1 VSDPVPI
8 VGAMGNVISLEDYRI
23 RRDPVAPVD
32 RLDLAVSRLDPLVR
46 RSPDRIQA
54 GVERE
59 LVRISRAVS
68 AGRPVEAAER
78 AERLADR
85 LEHPAAHG

>member
-1 VSDPVPI
+1 
-8 VGAMGNVISLEDYRI
+8 MGQVISLAAYRS
-23 RRDPVAPVD
+23 RRDPPTDVD

-46 RSPDRIQA
+46 SSPDRVQA

-59 LVRISRAVS
+59 LRRIAREVS
-68 AGRPVEAAER
+68 AGHPVQAAER

>member
-1 VSDPVPI
+1 
-8 VGAMGNVISLEDYRI
+8 MGNVISLQEYRD
-23 RRDPVAPVD
+23 RRDPATAVD
-32 RLDLAVSRLDPLVR
+32 RLDLAVSRLDPLVK

-59 LVRISRAVS
+59 LRRISREVS
-68 AGRPVEAAER
+68 LGRPAEAAER

>member
-1 VSDPVPI
+1 
-8 VGAMGNVISLEDYRI
+8 MGQVISLDEYRA
-23 RRDPVAPVD
+23 RREPLTVVD

-46 RSPDRIQA
+46 RSPDRVQA

-59 LVRISRAVS
+59 LRRIAHDVS
-68 AGRPVEAAER
+68 AGRAADAAER

>member
-1 VSDPVPI
+1 MGQVVSLD
-8 VGAMGNVISLEDYRI
+8 EYRA
-23 RRDPVAPVD
+23 RRDPASAVD
-32 RLDLAVSRLDPLVR
+32 RLDLAVGRLDPQVR
-46 RSPDRIQA
+46 GSSDRVQA

-59 LVRISRAVS
+59 LRRIAREVA
-68 AGRPVEAAER
+68 AGRPTRAAEL

>member
-1 VSDPVPI
+1 
-8 VGAMGNVISLEDYRI
+8 MGQVISLAAYRA
-23 RRDPVAPVD
+23 RRDPVSDVD

-46 RSPDRIQA
+46 SSPDRVQA

-59 LVRISRAVS
+59 LRRIGRAVA
-68 AGRPVEAAER
+68 AGRPAEAAER
-78 AERLADR
+78 AERLADQ